1 MPPKPKIAVGARVS
15 LKSSKSSDKYGTVV
29 KASARR
35 EWLITWDKETTRRRR
50 RGEEEEETRRGGGG
64 GDEEETRRGGGGG
77 DEEEP
82 PEAKNGSR
90 EGEKGASH
98 RR

>member
-35 EWLITWDKETTRRRR
+35 EWLITWDKPMKT
-50 RGEEEEETRRGGGG
+50 GGNYGQ
-64 GDEEETRRGGGGG
+64 TLWVVYC
-77 DEEEP
+77 
-82 PEAKNGSR
+82 KYT
-90 EGEKGASH
+90 
-98 RR
+98 

>member
-35 EWLITWDKETTRRRR
+35 EWLITWDKPMKTDSVQRVAPLWSI
-50 RGEEEEETRRGGGG
+50 
-64 GDEEETRRGGGGG
+64 
-77 DEEEP
+77 P
-82 PEAKNGSR
+82 PGLVW
-90 EGEKGASH
+90 
-98 RR
+98 